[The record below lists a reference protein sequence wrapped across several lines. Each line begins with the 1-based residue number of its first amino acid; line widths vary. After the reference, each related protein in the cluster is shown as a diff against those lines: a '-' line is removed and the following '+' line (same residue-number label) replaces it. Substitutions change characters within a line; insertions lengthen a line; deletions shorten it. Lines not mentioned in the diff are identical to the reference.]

1 MASTERSLGWAT
13 SGTGDGPAGGYDSS
27 RWRANAQKSDGT
39 GITLFGSYMAM
50 SGTTTSTLTI
60 ADGAMIIN
68 GYTYETNGAVTIS
81 TSGLTGTY
89 SVIVVANSSAGSLTV
104 TANGGT
110 TANASTTLIGQN
122 AVRAAIATAA
132 QVTTI
137 TGSVGASQVIT
148 LGTVVVAAG
157 VISSITPAYPYST
170 SLQVPAQVYGYM
182 DTTGIMNVSTG
193 IDTDIVGYSVSATS
207 GEGIISVNTST
218 GVFTVALA
226 GVYLVDA
233 RAIWDSNTTGVRR
246 IAVVGTG
253 FTYSTMDAQWQS
265 VLPTNL
271 TYGLTAVASGAIFLN
286 AGATVKAQLYQ
297 TSGATRTITNGSV
310 KIVRL

>member
-1 MASTERSLGWAT
+1 
-13 SGTGDGPAGGYDSS
+13 
-27 RWRANAQKSDGT
+27 
-39 GITLFGSYMAM
+39 
-50 SGTTTSTLTI
+50 
-60 ADGAMIIN
+60 
-68 GYTYETNGAVTIS
+68 
-81 TSGLTGTY
+81 
-89 SVIVVANSSAGSLTV
+89 
-104 TANGGT
+104 
-110 TANASTTLIGQN
+110 
-122 AVRAAIATAA
+122 
-132 QVTTI
+132 
-137 TGSVGASQVIT
+137 
-148 LGTVVVAAG
+148 
-157 VISSITPAYPYST
+157 
-170 SLQVPAQVYGYM
+170 M

-193 IDTDIVGYSVSATS
+193 VDTDIVGYSVSATS

-226 GVYLVDA
+226 GVYFVDA
-233 RAIWDSNTTGVRR
+233 RAIWDSNTTGIRR